1 MSSSGKKSSSKKL
14 KPALKTGS
22 NKTKRD
28 RHIVINEGMNTTDS
42 KIPEPRTDSTDAA
55 RWATKTELGQWRNDY
70 GHGLKP
76 GLDEGSKYARR
87 GRKSA
92 NARISAPKQAAMAAR
107 RMFNI
112 RDVDDTSAER
122 ARAAVQIASRAEVR
136 RLKENASLRA
146 AHTRRDRMQIVA
158 RPRARSAPVQPPRPV
173 PQEGSISKAV
183 KSVFGFFRGNR
194 GGKRTRKNRK

>member
-28 RHIVINEGMNTTDS
+28 RRIVINEEMNTTDS

-55 RWATKTELGQWRNDY
+55 RWATIADMGRWRNEHQR
-70 GHGLKP
+70 GI
-76 GLDEGSKYARR
+76 DEASKYAKH

-92 NARISAPKQAAMAAR
+92 TARRNAPNQAAMAAR

-112 RDVDDTSAER
+112 QDVEDTSAER
-122 ARAAVQIASRAEVR
+122 ARKSIKIASRAEVR
-136 RLKENASLRA
+136 RLKENKAVRA
-146 AHTRRDRMQIVA
+146 QYTKRDRMPIVA
-158 RPRARSAPVQPPRPV
+158 RPRARSAPVQPPRP
-173 PQEGSISKAV
+173 PQQEGSISKAV

>member
-1 MSSSGKKSSSKKL
+1 MQKGVKR
-14 KPALKTGS
+14 GS

-55 RWATKTELGQWRNDY
+55 RWATMTELGQWRNDY

-92 NARISAPKQAAMAAR
+92 NARRSAPKQAAMAAR

-122 ARAAVQIASRAEVR
+122 ARASVQIKSKAEVR
-136 RLKENASLRA
+136 RLRENASLRA
-146 AHTRRDRMQIVA
+146 SQTRPRSMSFKA
-158 RPRARSAPVQPPRPV
+158 SRPRAHSAPVQPPRPV